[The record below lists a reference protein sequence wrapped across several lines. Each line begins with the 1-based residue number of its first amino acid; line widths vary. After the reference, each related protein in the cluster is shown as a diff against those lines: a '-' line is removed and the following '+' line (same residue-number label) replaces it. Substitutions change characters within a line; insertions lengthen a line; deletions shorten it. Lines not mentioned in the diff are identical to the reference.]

1 MEFSLNFEILN
12 FLSYLIFSFYFIL
25 YSLNSII
32 LIYVSLLLL
41 LSSMTISLFFLLSL
55 TFILISIIHLLS
67 ILFSLITVFAIMTIS
82 LLSIRFLSFYG
93 LFITFIGGF
102 IIGVTLL
109 SIVLL
114 SCMLRHFRNHC
125 DSNFIFIFAAVIF
138 LIFVRS
144 LFLRF
149 YAGIAFIQYWFAI
162 NLLKLDL
169 PEHLLQH
176 SSCNPT
182 NQSKLT

>member
-1 MEFSLNFEILN
+1 MEFSPNFEILN
-12 FLSYLIFSFYFIL
+12 FLSYLIFSFYFIR

-41 LSSMTISLFFLLSL
+41 LFSTIISLFFLLSL

-67 ILFSLITVFAIMTIS
+67 ILFSLIIVFAIMTIS
-82 LLSIRFLSFYG
+82 LLSIRFLSFFA
-93 LFITFIGGF
+93 LFITSIYGS
-102 IIGVTLL
+102 IIGVALL

-114 SCMLRHFRNHC
+114 SCMLSHSSNHC
-125 DSNFIFIFAAVIF
+125 DSNFRVIFVTVIF
-138 LIFVRS
+138 LIFARS
-144 LFLRF
+144 LFLTF
-149 YAGIAFIQYWFAI
+149 YADLAFIQYLLAI

-169 PEHLLQH
+169 LEHLLQH

-182 NQSKLT
+182 NQSKPN